1 MEPQAES
8 ISDMNRI
15 NNEWEIIYSIH
26 IKRIYK
32 RIY

>member
-15 NNEWEIIYSIH
+15 NNEMENYITIN
-26 IKRIYK
+26 IKRIY
-32 RIY
+32 